1 MNHEVLRSLH
11 MRPSMV
17 SLNSLDV
24 LDEFYIQLNAQ
35 TIWAPYNTVPN
46 NWTMTLDGSPGL
58 AVIPQPVEDGRR
70 IPLF

>member
-1 MNHEVLRSLH
+1 
-11 MRPSMV
+11 MV
-17 SLNSLDV
+17 SLNSLDKFHV
-24 LDEFYIQLNAQ
+24 QFNTQ

>member
-1 MNHEVLRSLH
+1 MNHFTGVLRSLH

-17 SLNSLDV
+17 SLNSLDKFHV
-24 LDEFYIQLNAQ
+24 HFNTQ